1 MERGGA
7 GGGFKP
13 IHVGLGRGLVAAG
26 VGMSFSFLMHI
37 SFSVTVAVANFL
49 GRISILLRVGTVG
62 AYCFP
67 VHVNSII
74 PNASPRFGM
83 LEATLNVVCKAPR

>member
-1 MERGGA
+1 MP

-13 IHVGLGRGLVAAG
+13 IHVSLGRGLVAAG
-26 VGMSFSFLMHI
+26 FGKSFSFLLRI
-37 SFSVTVAVANFL
+37 SFSVTGAVANFL

-62 AYCFP
+62 AYFFP
-67 VHVNSII
+67 IQVNSII

-83 LEATLNVVCKAPR
+83 LEATFHVICKAPR